1 MCSARDVNIVNFRY
15 ICIIFLQTVMF
26 PILKF
31 NTIFKSVLWGGTRI
45 ADFKGIA
52 PQGSTI
58 GESWEVSPIPGHE
71 SVVSEGQFKGHSLS
85 SILSTHGKEVMG
97 ERLYKKYGNSF
108 PLLVKFIDSAQDLS
122 IQVHP
127 DDALAAKRHDGPG
140 KIEMWYSLSPSPSA
154 YLYAGFAEPVTP
166 ETFLETVN
174 NGEIVRLLKKFTP
187 KEGDVFLL
195 PPGCVHALGEG
206 NFVLEVQQASDVTYR
221 IYDYNR
227 RDAEGNLRQ
236 LHVSESIDAIDYTL
250 QQRAAKN
257 IPATE
262 GKEIILEN
270 CPQFT
275 STIIKVN
282 GHHVL
287 DMEQRDSF
295 SIVIATKGN
304 LTLTAPDGST
314 YSLPQGHTLMIPAV
328 MPKVAVEGNGDLV
341 TVFIN

>member
-1 MCSARDVNIVNFRY
+1 
-15 ICIIFLQTVMF
+15 MF

-52 PQGSTI
+52 SQGSTI
-58 GESWEVSPIPGHE
+58 GESWEVSPITGYE
-71 SVVSEGQFKGHSLS
+71 SVVAEGQFKGSSLS
-85 SILSTHGKEVMG
+85 SILAGHGKEIMG
-97 ERLYKKYGNSF
+97 ERLYKKYGNNF

-127 DDALAAKRHDGPG
+127 DDELAAKRHDGPG
-140 KIEMWYSLSPSPSA
+140 KIEMWYSLLPSPSA
-154 YLYAGFAEPVTP
+154 YLYAGFSEPVTP
-166 ETFLETVN
+166 EKFLDAVN
-174 NGEIVRLLKKFTP
+174 NGRIVDMLKRFTP
-187 KEGDVFLL
+187 RQGDVYLL
-195 PPGCVHALGEG
+195 PPGCVHALGAG

-221 IYDYNR
+221 IFDYNR
-227 RDAEGNLRQ
+227 RDAEGKLRQ
-236 LHVSESIDAIDYTL
+236 LHVQESIDAIDYDL
-250 QQRAAKN
+250 KQRDARN
-257 IPATE
+257 IPSAE

-275 STIIKVN
+275 STIIKVS

-287 DMEQRDSF
+287 DMERRDSF

-304 LTLTAPDGST
+304 LVLTSPDGST
-314 YSLPQGHTLMIPAV
+314 YPLPQGHTLLIPAV
-328 MPKVAVEGNGDLV
+328 MPKVAVDGEGDLV